1 MVGLPTIRNYT
12 PSKCIKII
20 ENDNLEG
27 FPFPG
32 VEAFRDR
39 IASQISVDREVDK
52 GNLLYSASLG
62 R

>member
-27 FPFPG
+27 FLFSG
-32 VEAFRDR
+32 FRDR